1 MRMTKDEYIT
11 AYLLRAGIPLEWRTE
26 NGYRPRG
33 IEKVCV
39 KCDCDGIDGCKGFAM
54 VSKELY
60 ERSLGT
66 RYPMELA

>member
-1 MRMTKDEYIT
+1 MTKDEYIT

-39 KCDCDGIDGCKGFAM
+39 KCECKDERCDGFAM
-54 VSKELY
+54 VSLQLY
-60 ERSLGT
+60 ERGG
-66 RYPMELA
+66 MELA